1 MNPVKYTV
9 ELAKTAYFYYE
20 YNGEIQRKLVELCSS
35 RISDKYYRISKG
47 WTNESIHKI
56 LL

>member
-1 MNPVKYTV
+1 MNPVKYP
-9 ELAKTAYFYYE
+9 L
-20 YNGEIQRKLVELCSS
+20 EIQKLIVELCSS
-35 RISDKYYRISKG
+35 RTSDKFYRISKG